1 MIPSVLVYQLEKGVK
16 DFLQTTFPVSTDFFK
31 NLVDEF
37 LNSESNIFKGPYL
50 SISLPFKKGEDKEYF
65 KNIDLGFTPYK
76 HQEKAFKR
84 LEFINPKS
92 TLVATGTGSGKTES
106 FLLPVLEYCCENR
119 GQKGI
124 KAVFIYPMNALAA
137 DQSMRI
143 ARLINENDKLRNN
156 VTAGLFI
163 GQSEKDPYVSMT
175 EDHIITNKDTLRNSP
190 PDILITNYKMLDYL
204 LIRKRDLSLW
214 QENNPETLRF
224 LVVDELHTFNGAQG
238 TDLACLIRR
247 LKSRLKTPDNH
258 LCCIGTSATLGGKD
272 GDLKLIKYAN
282 ELFGENFDSD
292 SLIKESRLNSED
304 FFKDDFIKRTDIPK
318 LEDQEKMNPDN
329 YLSLEDYIKAQAN
342 LWFENI
348 NIDDFKSDEW
358 RVELSRELKAHSFFW
373 NLIRIIN
380 NQILTY
386 DDIFYVFEKNNV
398 HNFNELNKDFKILLL
413 TSILA
418 LVSSA
423 KLRQGKRIVPFL
435 NLRIQSWL
443 RELRRVVGKVS
454 EKPMLG
460 FSDDLKESDL
470 EKHLPVLHCRECNSV
485 GWGGL
490 KRNGDEKISSDLQLF
505 YRSFFQNDSKVCFLF
520 PEDPPH
526 LSDKEDNKVDSA
538 GEHKAFCSSCFKL
551 SDHFSSKEC
560 QSCGEEALISVFI
573 PKPKTKTKNK
583 CPYCGTRNS
592 LTIIGSRAASLAS
605 VLIAQLY
612 SSYFNEDKK
621 LITFSDSVQ
630 DAAHRASFFASRT
643 FRFNFRTALQHYIQQ
658 KAGNDSKSLDLE
670 EILNDF
676 SDSWK
681 KILGIS
687 EFITKFI
694 SPDLE
699 WLNEYEVF
707 KSTGE
712 LEKDSKLPGY
722 ISKRISWEIVSEFGL
737 RARVGRTLEKTCS
750 SVVTIKKGL
759 FEKLSGDIFYKITN
773 EIGGFSDLDKTSLQ
787 RFLLGFFIHLKN
799 QGGIFH
805 EGLNLY
811 LGEFGKTFFHNK
823 NVLWMQAFGMNSKR
837 PSFISTKSNDVL
849 EKITLSGTYKKNWY
863 SIWAGKCLS
872 PFHPLFHELS
882 GTIYEIII
890 NSCESSGIFEKREE
904 KGEKIWGLTPKAL
917 VISNKAA
924 VLKCDKCKNE
934 ITIDSFYLD
943 LFENSLCMKS
953 SCNGVYNIKND
964 EKNYYRNL
972 YSSGDIEKIFAAEHT
987 GILDRDQREKI
998 EESFKSNKRK
1008 PGDINLLSCTPT
1020 LEMGIDIG
1028 ELSSLILCSIPPSQ
1042 SNYLQRIGRAG
1053 RKNGNSLNFS
1063 LANGKPH
1070 DLYFYYEP
1078 LSMMAGDVETPGIF
1092 LNASAVIERQFTAF
1106 CFDKWI
1112 ESGIEEKDLPLQ
1124 LRSVFPKLDKKD
1136 KRAFPHNFLDFIDV
1150 RRTKLYDDFIDIFN
1164 DNFSDETKGHLKLFV
1179 DGNDKDEGSLSY
1191 KILEGL
1197 GFQMRDRDVLRK
1209 KITSLNKK
1217 IKKLTENKAK
1227 DKKFDHEL
1235 KEFKNEK
1242 FSFQKLVT
1250 NINNKNV
1257 LNFFTDEGLLP
1268 NYAFPEAGVT
1278 LRSLILKRKIRAD
1291 ENESN
1296 FDIDVYDYER
1306 AASSAISELA
1316 PENNF
1321 YAEGRKVIIDQINL
1335 DLSEIETWRFCNNCS
1350 YMCKDT
1356 SYNKTKTCPVCSSTM
1371 WSDVGQKRPMIKIR
1385 QVVATTSSK
1394 DSLVSDD
1401 YDERQPVFY
1410 NREMLVNVD
1419 NKDIK
1424 DAYKIDDDT
1433 YPFGFEF
1440 LAKAG
1445 LRDINFGEKTE
1456 DGEKV
1461 EIAGKELIRKGFNI
1475 CRHCGRV
1482 QLRSKNGEIRHT
1494 TTCTARKKDSEKNF
1508 TECVYLYREFSSEA
1522 LRILLPVI
1530 TFEGSEKKIQSFVA
1544 AIHLGLEK
1552 YFSGSVDHLQTTISD
1567 EPAPGSNHRKQYL
1580 ILYDTVP
1587 GGTGYL
1593 KQLMRSHKPLMEIF
1607 KTALDVLLQC
1617 SCKNDVEKDGC
1628 YRCLYAY
1635 KRSSYMNKTSRQAAI
1650 ELLSNIINLE
1660 DKLIKTDN
1668 LDNIEMN
1675 SLFDSELE
1683 ARFIEALRRLH
1694 TKDNPVKVE
1703 KQIVASKPGYFF
1715 SIGSKA
1721 YNIELQK
1728 EIGFNDGVGIPC
1740 KADFVFY
1747 PARTKDKLKPVVIF
1761 TDGFKFHKDRIDKDM
1776 DQRMALVKSG
1786 KYHVFSL
1793 TWNDVVK
1800 AGIHASHSYYNDY
1813 LYDSYLIN
1821 NHKIKVF
1828 KEFLKG
1834 LKVEN
1839 EYEFLKGNSFEF
1851 LMEFLRGIDADKL
1864 SLLAFS
1870 YSCSLLDVKEFDLS
1884 SGADKWKK
1892 LFKPFVSDSTFA
1904 EYDFVKPGYL
1914 CGVFGEDKK
1923 SPLSCFFAAEQ
1934 SSVKNKDIKGVY
1946 PVCLLN
1952 RDEKLFGDIEFERAW
1967 CGFLKFYNLFQFL
1980 PHSLF
1985 YLSGEDIEIES
1996 LGEYPISCS
2005 VNNTTSEEWA
2015 EILEMIDSACFDLIK
2030 SLELNNC
2037 SVPEVGYELE
2047 DDKGKII
2054 CEAELA
2060 WPEIKKAVLLKDEDT
2075 SLSGFKESGWSLFVI
2090 HEINLN
2096 IDKFVKD
2103 LNK

>member
-31 NLVDEF
+31 NIVDDF
-37 LNSESNIFKGPYL
+37 LNNESNIFKGPYL
-50 SISLPFKKGEDKEYF
+50 SISLPFKKGEDKKYF
-65 KNIDLGFTPYK
+65 KNIDLDFTPYK
-76 HQEKAFKR
+76 HQEKAFER
-84 LEFINPKS
+84 LGLTNPKS
-92 TLVATGTGSGKTES
+92 TIIATGTGSGKTES

-119 GQKGI
+119 GKKGI
-124 KAVFIYPMNALAA
+124 KAIFIYPMNALAT
-137 DQSMRI
+137 DQSLRI
-143 ARLINENDKLRNN
+143 AELINGNDKLKNN

-163 GQSEKDPYVSMT
+163 GQSEKEPFISMA

-204 LIRKRDLSLW
+204 LIRKRDFFLW
-214 QENNPETLRF
+214 QNNDPETLRF

-238 TDLACLIRR
+238 TDLACLLRR
-247 LKSRLKTPDNH
+247 LKSRLKTPKNY
-258 LCCIGTSATLGGKD
+258 LCCIGTSATLGGEN
-272 GDLKLIKYAN
+272 GDENLIKYAN
-282 ELFGENFDSD
+282 ELFGENFDFD
-292 SLIKESRLNSED
+292 SIVKESRLNSEE
-304 FFKDDFIKRTDIPK
+304 FFKDDFIKRTDIIK
-318 LEDQEKMNPDN
+318 IKDQEKMNPDN
-329 YLSLEDYIKAQAN
+329 YTSLEDYIKAQVN

-348 NIDDFKSDEW
+348 ITDDFKSDEW
-358 RVELSRELKAHSFFW
+358 RLKLSKELKAHSFFW

-380 NQILTY
+380 NKILTY

-398 HNFNELNKDFKILLL
+398 HNFNDLNKDFKILLL

-423 KLRQGKRIVPFL
+423 KLKQGNRLVPFL

-454 EKPMLG
+454 DKPVLG

-470 EKHLPVLHCRECNSV
+470 EKYLPVLHCRECNSV

-490 KRNGDEKISSDLQLF
+490 QRNNDEKISSDLQLF
-505 YRSFFQNDSKVCFLF
+505 YRSFFQNDSKIRFLF
-520 PEDPPH
+520 PEDPPTLNKSH
-526 LSDKEDNKVDSA
+526 DNKVVNL

-560 QSCGEEALISVFI
+560 PYCGEKSLVNVFI
-573 PKPKTKTKNK
+573 PKPKTKTKNI

-605 VLIAQLY
+605 VLIAQLF

-643 FRFNFRTALQHYIQQ
+643 FRFNLRTSLQHYI
-658 KAGNDSKSLDLE
+658 KEKINENLKPLDLSL
-670 EILNDF
+670 ILNDF
-676 SDSWK
+676 PDYWEK
-681 KILGIS
+681 RLGLS
-687 EFITKFI
+687 SFITNFI
-694 SPDLE
+694 PPDLE
-699 WLNEYEVF
+699 WLNGYEIF
-707 KSTGE
+707 KNTGE
-712 LEKDSKLPGY
+712 IEKNSELPGF
-722 ISKRISWEIVSEFGL
+722 ISKRLSWEIVSEFGL
-737 RARVGRTLEKTCS
+737 RAKIGRTLEKTCS
-750 SVVTIKKGL
+750 SVATIKKGL
-759 FEKLSGDIFYKITN
+759 FEKLSEDIFYKITN
-773 EIGGFSDLDKTSLQ
+773 EIGGFKTLDKTSFD

-811 LGEFGKTFFHNK
+811 LSDFGKTYLHNK
-823 NVLWMQAFGMNSKR
+823 KVLWMQAFGMNSKR

-849 EKITLSGTYKKNWY
+849 EKITLSGSIKKTWY

-872 PFHPLFHELS
+872 LFHPLFEELCGS
-882 GTIYEIII
+882 VYEIII
-890 NSCESSGIFEKREE
+890 NSCEKSGVFVKIEQ
-904 KGEKIWGLTPKAL
+904 KGEKIWGLNPRAL
-917 VISNKAA
+917 VISDKAC
-924 VLKCDKCKNE
+924 VLKCNKCKNE

-943 LFENSLCMKS
+943 LWDNSFCMKS
-953 SCNGVYNIKND
+953 SCNGVYEIKND
-964 EKNYYRNL
+964 EKNYYRNI

-987 GILDRDQREKI
+987 GLLERDQREKL
-998 EESFKSNKRK
+998 EKSFKSNSRQ
-1008 PGDINLLSCTPT
+1008 PGSINLLSCTPT

-1106 CFDKWI
+1106 CFDRWI
-1112 ESGIEEKDLPLQ
+1112 ESGIEENDLPGE
-1124 LRSVFPKLDKKD
+1124 LRYVFPKLGKKD
-1136 KRAFPHNFLDFIDV
+1136 KRAFPFNFLNFIDS
-1150 RRTKLYDDFIDIFN
+1150 RRTKLYDDFINIFN
-1164 DNFSDETKGHLKLFV
+1164 NSFSEETKSHLKIFV
-1179 DGNDKDEGSLSY
+1179 NGNDKDEGSLSY

-1197 GFQMRDRDVLRK
+1197 GFQMKDRDVIKK

-1217 IKKLTENKAK
+1217 IKKLTETSAK
-1227 DKKFDHEL
+1227 DNKSDDDL

-1242 FSFQKLVT
+1242 ISFQKLVK
-1250 NINNKNV
+1250 NINSKKV

-1278 LRSLILKRKIRAD
+1278 LRSLILKRKVHAE
-1291 ENESN
+1291 ENKSN

-1316 PENNF
+1316 PDNNF
-1321 YAEGRKVIIDQINL
+1321 YAEGRKVTIDQINL

-1356 SYNKTKTCPVCSSTM
+1356 LDNKTKTCPVCSSTM

-1385 QVVATTSSK
+1385 QVVATTSNK

-1419 NKDIK
+1419 KKDIK
-1424 DAYKIDDDT
+1424 DAYKINDND

-1440 LAKAG
+1440 LAKAD

-1456 DGEKV
+1456 DGDKV

-1475 CRHCGRV
+1475 CRYCGRV
-1482 QLRSKNGEIRHT
+1482 QLRSRKGEFRHT
-1494 TTCTARKKDSEKNF
+1494 TTCPARVKDSEKNF
-1508 TECVYLYREFSSEA
+1508 NECVYLYREFSSEA
-1522 LRILLPVI
+1522 LRILLPVSA
-1530 TFEGSEKKIQSFVA
+1530 FEGSEKKIQSFVA

-1552 YFSGSVDHLQTTISD
+1552 YFGGSVDHLQTTVSD
-1567 EPAPGSNHRKQYL
+1567 EPSADSNLRKKYL

-1593 KQLMRSHKPLMEIF
+1593 KQLMRSPKPLMEIF
-1607 KTALDVLLQC
+1607 KKALNVLVQC
-1617 SCKNDVEKDGC
+1617 SCKNDPEKDGC

-1660 DKLIKTDN
+1660 DKLVKTDN
-1668 LDNIEMN
+1668 LENIELN

-1683 ARFIEALRRLH
+1683 ARFIEALRRFH
-1694 TKDNPVKVE
+1694 SKENPVKVE
-1703 KQIVASKPGYFF
+1703 KQIVSSKPGYFF

-1721 YNIELQK
+1721 FNIELQK
-1728 EIGFNDGVGIPC
+1728 EFGLNDGVLVPC

-1747 PARTKDKLKPVVIF
+1747 PARTKDNLKPVIVF
-1761 TDGFKFHKDRIDKDM
+1761 TDGFRFHKDRIDKDM

-1800 AGIHASHSYYNDY
+1800 AGTKGSNNYYNDY
-1813 LYDSYLIN
+1813 LNDSFLIN
-1821 NHKIKVF
+1821 NNKIRIF
-1828 KEFLKG
+1828 KGFLKG
-1834 LKVEN
+1834 FKIEK
-1839 EYEFLKGNSFEF
+1839 EYEFLKGNSFDF
-1851 LMEFLRGIDADKL
+1851 LMEFLKGGDADKL

-1870 YSCSLLDVKEFDLS
+1870 YSCSLLDIKTFDLNN
-1884 SGADKWKK
+1884 GADKWKK
-1892 LFKPFVSDSTFA
+1892 IFKNFVSDSTFA
-1904 EYDFVKPGYL
+1904 EYNFVKSGYL
-1914 CGVFGEDKK
+1914 CGVFGEDKN
-1923 SPLSCFFAAEQ
+1923 SPLTCFFAAD
-1934 SSVKNKDIKGVY
+1934 KDFVQKSDISGLY
-1946 PVCLLN
+1946 PIILLN
-1952 RDEKLFGDIEFERAW
+1952 RDEKLFEDSEFERVW
-1967 CGFLKFYNLFQFL
+1967 CGFLKLCNFFQFL
-1980 PHSLF
+1980 PNSLF
-1985 YLSGEDIEIES
+1985 YLSGKGLEIEC
-1996 LGEYPISCS
+1996 LGEYPFSSTIISAAGS
-2005 VNNTTSEEWA
+2005 QQWT
-2015 EILEMIDSACFDLIK
+2015 EILEMTDSACVELIK
-2030 SLELNNC
+2030 FLEINNC
-2037 SVPEVGYELE
+2037 PFPEVGYELE
-2047 DDKGKII
+2047 DEKGKVV

-2060 WPEIKKAVLLKDEDT
+2060 WPEIKKAVLLKDGNAC
-2075 SLSGFKESGWSLFVI
+2075 LSVFENLGWSAFFIDEVS
-2090 HEINLN
+2090 LN
-2096 IDKFVKD
+2096 IDNFIKG
-2103 LNK
+2103 LN